1 MNNIIIKNKY
11 QKILSITICSLISY
25 QPVVHFI
32 NIVTNILFGL
42 EDGFIF
48 DTLFCY
54 IILLFMIIRSLTLVI
69 NDIKPDILFISFA
82 FLICYL
88 TSYLVSGGNREF
100 MFTSI
105 SDLMGNPIYTFLVFS
120 YSGYIFTRYINNYSI
135 INYYLKRF
143 SIGVVLLS
151 TITFLFLVKQGTQ
164 PEYMVFS
171 YNMLVHTIYL
181 FIDFVEH
188 KKLSDGMV
196 SILGLIMI
204 FIGGARG
211 PIIIFIYTIIIYF
224 LLRKEG
230 LYKKVIGVF
239 LLIVTVI
246 IIYSNFENIIR
257 WLIYIADV
265 NSIDSRTLKMIID
278 NNFFDSSGRDKIYEL
293 LINSISL
300 LGTGLYGDRAISGFY
315 AHNVIIE
322 LLVQFGYTIGP
333 LIILMLVIVIA
344 NGIVSKN
351 KSIQN
356 LSIIFIS
363 SGFLKLF
370 LSGSYLNQEP
380 CLYILLALGVNSI
393 CLRRE
398 NKDEDIVVM
407 QHNVT

>member
-1 MNNIIIKNKY
+1 M
-11 QKILSITICSLISY
+11 
-25 QPVVHFI
+25 
-32 NIVTNILFGL
+32 
-42 EDGFIF
+42 
-48 DTLFCY
+48 
-54 IILLFMIIRSLTLVI
+54 
-69 NDIKPDILFISFA
+69 
-82 FLICYL
+82 
-88 TSYLVSGGNREF
+88 
-100 MFTSI
+100 
-105 SDLMGNPIYTFLVFS
+105 
-120 YSGYIFTRYINNYSI
+120 
-135 INYYLKRF
+135 
-143 SIGVVLLS
+143 GVVLLS
-151 TITFLFLVKQGTQ
+151 TVTFFLLVKQGTQ
-164 PEYMVFS
+164 PQYMVFS

-181 FIDFVEH
+181 FIDFIEH
-188 KKLSDGMV
+188 KKLSDGII
-196 SILGLIMI
+196 SILGMIMI

-239 LLIVTVI
+239 LLIVTAI

-257 WLIYIADV
+257 WLIYIADA

-315 AHNVIIE
+315 AHNIIIE

-351 KSIQN
+351 NSIRN

-363 SGFLKLF
+363 SGFFKLF

-398 NKDEDIVVM
+398 NKDEDFVVM
-407 QHNVT
+407 QHNVTQNSR